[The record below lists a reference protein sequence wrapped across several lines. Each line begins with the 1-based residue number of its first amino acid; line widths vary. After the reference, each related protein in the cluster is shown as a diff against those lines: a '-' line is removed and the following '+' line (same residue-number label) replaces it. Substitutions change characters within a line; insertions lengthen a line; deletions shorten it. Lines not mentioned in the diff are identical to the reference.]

1 MQIRESHNNGD
12 IVSIV
17 NTINNTITT
26 PITATVT
33 STSTFTHTK
42 LEKYEKK
49 IISHDSGYLI
59 PLNVDQNI
67 KKLSEEKN
75 INTNHYF
82 KIDNDH
88 CYNNCFLYQLVNNE
102 PYVLNSVTKN
112 YFITLSKKILYNHI
126 HDQLKHISDNFKDT
140 IKKVNENK
148 GNQRNNYSIYGGC
161 LMMQ

>member
-1 MQIRESHNNGD
+1 MTTYFLGNKKEASKLEFTKAKVIPNQIYLLSNPLNVNRMQIRESHNNGD

-59 PLNVDQNI
+59 PLDVDQNI

-88 CYNNCFLYQLVNNE
+88 CYNNCFLYQLV
-102 PYVLNSVTKN
+102 
-112 YFITLSKKILYNHI
+112 
-126 HDQLKHISDNFKDT
+126 
-140 IKKVNENK
+140 
-148 GNQRNNYSIYGGC
+148 
-161 LMMQ
+161 